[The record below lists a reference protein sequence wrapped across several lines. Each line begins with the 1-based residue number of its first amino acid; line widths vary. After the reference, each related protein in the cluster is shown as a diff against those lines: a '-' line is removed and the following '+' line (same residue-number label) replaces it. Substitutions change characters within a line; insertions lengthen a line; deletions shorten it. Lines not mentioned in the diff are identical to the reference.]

1 MPAHSPFE
9 QRYSE
14 SVPDDAMLIDMLPT
28 QTAVCPDSERTR
40 LVRPQPS
47 PSAVSCRLIR
57 RSGGGRKLNVT
68 RKHVPFTSV
77 LDLYHTVLDLQW
89 YKVFLLIAIYFV
101 VVNLVFAA
109 LYYAVLHA
117 TTQPDGDG
125 GVTFW
130 QCFFF
135 SVQTMQT
142 IGYGHIEP
150 SSFGVDLLICLAS
163 YVSML
168 DTALVMGIVFAKI
181 SRPSRLARQVMFSE
195 VAVVNWVTRCY
206 ADGRYS
212 NAADYPSL
220 VFRLANLRK
229 SQLCNTALRLLLLRR
244 ELDSCTPAVAIASA
258 ECQCDGKQQQAPRL
272 PASVYRMHELAFEIN
287 DQIGRVRDLN
297 LSVPALGLPWTVVH
311 TMDKSSPLYGATLES
326 LARCEAELI
335 VIFDGTD
342 EGCSDTIQA
351 RWSYTAAELRWNE
364 AFVPIV
370 RAADGTFEVDFARF
384 SDTQPVPLSHLL
396 LTGSLS

>member
-1 MPAHSPFE
+1 M
-9 QRYSE
+9 
-14 SVPDDAMLIDMLPT
+14 T
-28 QTAVCPDSERTR
+28 
-40 LVRPQPS
+40 
-47 PSAVSCRLIR
+47 
-57 RSGGGRKLNVT
+57 G
-68 RKHVPFTSV
+68 
-77 LDLYHTVLDLQW
+77 W
-89 YKVFLLIAIYFV
+89 
-101 VVNLVFAA
+101 
-109 LYYAVLHA
+109 
-117 TTQPDGDG
+117 PDGVDG
-125 GVTFW
+125 VHVWVALLMACVHDGMTGW
-130 QCFFF
+130 
-135 SVQTMQT
+135 
-142 IGYGHIEP
+142 P
-150 SSFGVDLLICLAS
+150 DGVDGVHVWVALLMAC
-163 YVSML
+163 VHDGMTGWP
-168 DTALVMGIVFAKI
+168 DGVDGVHVWVALLMACV
-181 SRPSRLARQVMFSE
+181 
-195 VAVVNWVTRCY
+195 
-206 ADGRYS
+206 D
-212 NAADYPSL
+212 D
-220 VFRLANLRK
+220 RLANLRK